1 MNPEKGQQIPVQG
14 WFLELELLLLH
25 PRCVGG
31 YLGTTA
37 GFLDF
42 ETRFMHCSLW
52 RSKDDAGHQGGI
64 RDASIKSSCR

>member
-42 ETRFMHCSLW
+42 ETRFMHCSL
-52 RSKDDAGHQGGI
+52 
-64 RDASIKSSCR
+64 